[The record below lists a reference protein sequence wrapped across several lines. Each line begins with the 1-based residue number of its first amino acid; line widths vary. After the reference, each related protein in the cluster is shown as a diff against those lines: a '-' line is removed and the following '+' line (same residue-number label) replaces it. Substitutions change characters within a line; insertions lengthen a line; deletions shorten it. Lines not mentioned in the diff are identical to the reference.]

1 MGLVLETILA
11 HKTAIT
17 GGAFEAL
24 TPGTDDTFTIR
35 DFQPG
40 SRAYIEEIWGGDNAS
55 PAQFSL
61 ASPRMN
67 DGQEGLRLALPD
79 GSAVGPAEEPQV
91 LFPGPSILPVYGAD
105 TLRVRVNG
113 TAADDVLFAFTVRYE
128 NLEGSDVK
136 LHNWGEIMPRITKT
150 FGILV
155 APTNGT
161 GDYGTP
167 VTLDSSDD
175 RLEADRLYALLGAT
189 SSISVPLISI
199 SGPDTGRYRIGMPG
213 KVDPMD
219 GGDYFV
225 RMSAKTG
232 RPWIPVIK
240 SNNKGSTLITTAD
253 IGTGATP
260 NITLVLA
267 QLAGDA

>member
-11 HKTAIT
+11 KKQNLT
-17 GGAFEAL
+17 GGGFEAL
-24 TPGTDDTFTIR
+24 TPGTDDVFTVR

-40 SRAYIEEIWGGDNAS
+40 SRAYIEEIWGLDAVNA
-55 PAQFSL
+55 AQLSL

-79 GSAVGPAEEPQV
+79 GNLIGPAEEPQV

-105 TLRVRVNG
+105 TLRVRVSG
-113 TAADDVLFAFTVRYE
+113 TAADDVLFAYTVRYE
-128 NLEGSDVK
+128 NLEDSDVGYQTWE
-136 LHNWGEIMPRITKT
+136 NIMPRITKT

-155 APTNGT
+155 QPTNGN
-161 GDYGTP
+161 GNYGNP
-167 VTLDSSDD
+167 VTLDSADD
-175 RLEADRLYALLGAT
+175 RLEADRRYALLGGT
-189 SSISVPLISI
+189 CSVSTPLVSI
-199 SGPDTGRYRIGMPG
+199 SGPDTGRYRVGFPG
-213 KVDPMD
+213 KVDPVD
-219 GGDYFV
+219 SGDYFV
-225 RMSAKTG
+225 RMAAKTG

-253 IGTGATP
+253 ATTGATP

-267 QLAGDA
+267 QLDE